1 VNDDPLAGILYQ
13 KSDTGIRQAELV
25 GFGGHRVPYA
35 SLILS
40 DKFDGFKWGRPRETG
55 TMADC
60 IECGAEVSLHDNL
73 EVGEIVDCATCGAEL
88 EVIDTDPVELDSAPE
103 LEEDWGE

>member
-1 VNDDPLAGILYQ
+1 MWCSGKRRILRINSVSSVFRHHGS
-13 KSDTGIRQAELV
+13 SDR
-25 GFGGHRVPYA
+25 FD
-35 SLILS
+35 SL
-40 DKFDGFKWGRPRETG
+40 KGMAARERG

-88 EVIDTDPVELDSAPE
+88 EVIGTDPVELDSAPE